1 MSQKIIAARRR
12 RASEAMSDK
21 FYSSD
26 LARRVPALGSG
37 APAPVGYCTGVLA
50 SEAWPMLQRV

>member
-1 MSQKIIAARRR
+1 
-12 RASEAMSDK
+12 MSDK